1 MNIKQIVLV
10 AFSIIT
16 LSGLVLPLAFV
27 SAQYAGYEI
36 NNYLAIEDPVEDG
49 AWTTDT
55 EWYDAAIPPN
65 LPDNFQWRME
75 WTYPSGILEH
85 FLIELCDDTTD
96 DAGDYVQICFDPTAN
111 GGTAPQSDDFRI
123 DWVGHDMSGL
133 TIYQGDGSGWVV
145 YTDYTWDSDI
155 FVAESIDASPLNST
169 PHWIVE
175 IRLNRS
181 KAEFDTSGSGYAP
194 LIRVAAYDE
203 SNSGAGVQAWPPT
216 SQDVP
221 SDWGQEYGLYETNP
235 NPIPEPMTIITV
247 VLLSSVALIVGSNFL
262 RKELKT
268 KSPEK

>member
-16 LSGLVLPLAFV
+16 LSGLVLPLALV

-181 KAEFDTSGSGYAP
+181 KAEFDTSGSGYNP
-194 LIRVAAYDE
+194 FIRVAAYDE

-216 SQDVP
+216 SQDSP
-221 SDWGQEYGLYETNP
+221 SGWGTEHGLYETNP
-235 NPIPEPMTIITV
+235 NPIPEPMTIMTI
-247 VLLSSVALIVGSNFL
+247 VLLSSVAVVAGSNFL
-262 RKELKT
+262 RKRRKT
-268 KSPEK
+268 E